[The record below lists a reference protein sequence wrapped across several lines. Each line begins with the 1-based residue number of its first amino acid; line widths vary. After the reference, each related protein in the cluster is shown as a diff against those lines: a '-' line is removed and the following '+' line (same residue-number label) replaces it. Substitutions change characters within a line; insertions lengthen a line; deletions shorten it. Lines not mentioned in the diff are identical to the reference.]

1 MSEYTRRSRLA
12 ALLVAGLV
20 GTAPKVQA
28 QFNFNPNMN
37 PSLVSGLSQAQYMA
51 FLQQAAA
58 ARAAAQGQTLFPTN
72 PALAPVNPYT
82 PVTTNPYAPGMTN
95 PYSNPATTMS
105 PYGQSYMNP
114 YSPYADAGS
123 VLRGAADIM
132 RAYGTVITSQEQA
145 RIIREQAIQAKLDTK
160 KKKFDLDMYIKNNT
174 PTFTEEQTKLAKIT
188 LKRIQTM
195 SSEPEIVNGK
205 SLNLLLDDLRKHVG
219 KKAPIE
225 PFALSEDLL
234 GHVNVTKSIASLGIL
249 RNGGEFVWPAVFQEY
264 FPAEQLRLIENQA
277 KTLVKNAEKGKL
289 DVNVLKDMRNEI
301 DKLREQLVKKVN
313 EVPATQYLD
322 GKRFLNAF
330 DEARLSLD
338 RGEALTQ
345 VSFQKWINGGKTLQ
359 QLVDYMV
366 ANGIRFTTAT
376 QGDEGAYRAVYSG
389 MAQLDI
395 ALNTMFGSSSPTEL
409 TEPKDAP

>member
-1 MSEYTRRSRLA
+1 
-12 ALLVAGLV
+12 
-20 GTAPKVQA
+20 
-28 QFNFNPNMN
+28 
-37 PSLVSGLSQAQYMA
+37 MA

-58 ARAAAQGQTLFPTN
+58 ARAAAQGQSLFPTN

-82 PVTTNPYAPGMTN
+82 PVTTNPYASGVTN
-95 PYSNPATTMS
+95 PYNNPATTTS
-105 PYGQSYMNP
+105 PYGQSYTNP
-114 YSPYADAGS
+114 YSSYVDAGS
-123 VLRGAADIM
+123 VLQGAADIM

-145 RIIREQAIQAKLDTK
+145 RMIREQAIQAKLENK
-160 KKKFDLDMYIKNNT
+160 KKKFDLDFYIKNNT
-174 PTFTEEQTKLAKIT
+174 PTFTEEQTKLAKT
-188 LKRIQTM
+188 TRKRIQTM
-195 SSEPEIVNGK
+195 SGDPEIINGK

-219 KKAPIE
+219 KKTSIE

-234 GHVNVTKSIASLGIL
+234 GQVNVTKSIASLGIL
-249 RNGGEFVWPAVFQEY
+249 RNGGEFVWPTVFEEN
-264 FPAEQLRLIENQA
+264 FPAKQLRLIENQS
-277 KTLVKNAEKGKL
+277 KTLVKNAEQGKL
-289 DVNVLKDMRNEI
+289 DVNALKDMRNEI
-301 DKLREQLVKKVN
+301 NKLRELLVKKVN
-313 EVPATQYLD
+313 EVSTTQYLE

-366 ANGIRFTTAT
+366 ANGLRFTTAT
-376 QGDEGAYRAVYSG
+376 QGDEAAYRAVYTG

-395 ALNTMFGSSSPTEL
+395 ALNTMFGSSGPTES